1 MNPLI
6 RVHRKFFLLPG
17 WIKEVVM
24 SNIRSKPFICGY
36 CYISL
41 FGAEKPLPSPSLLV
55 KCKYK
60 PRKPKVCHSSCDLPI
75 IKTNLA
81 AASDKFD
88 EVFPPSLSHKA
99 GSRVKQNH
107 LLLSLFCWSDHSLW
121 APDWWITGIFCW
133 FGAC

>member
-41 FGAEKPLPSPSLLV
+41 FGAEKLLPSLSFLL

-60 PRKPKVCHSSCDLPI
+60 PRKPKVCQSSCDLPI

-81 AASDKFD
+81 AVSHKFD
-88 EVFPPSLSHKA
+88 EVFPPSLSH
-99 GSRVKQNH
+99 SRKSDQAKSFALKS
-107 LLLSLFCWSDHSLW
+107 LLLE
-121 APDWWITGIFCW
+121 
-133 FGAC
+133 